1 LAHVY
6 DAARFGLSNGDVA
19 MIGTAND
26 GLLVDR
32 LWPAA
37 RYRLARTLILALM
50 GTLLLWASA
59 KIKVPMWPVP
69 MTLQT
74 FVVLALG
81 AAYGWR
87 LAAATVILYLAEGA
101 LGLPVF
107 AGTPE
112 RGIGLAYM
120 LGPTAGYLAGFVLA
134 AIAVGWLVER
144 GFGRSPAKAL
154 LAMLAGQTLMF
165 APGVAWLALGLNMGW
180 TKAAAAGLAPFLLGD
195 AIKTALAASALV
207 LANRLGGRSGT
218 VTGL

>member
-1 LAHVY
+1 
-6 DAARFGLSNGDVA
+6 
-19 MIGTAND
+19 MIGTVND

-87 LAAATVILYLAEGA
+87 LAAGTVILYLAEGA
-101 LGLPVF
+101 MGLPVF

-120 LGPTAGYLAGFVLA
+120 MGPTAGYLAGFVLA
-134 AIAVGWLVER
+134 AAAVGWLVEQ
-144 GFGRSPAKAL
+144 GYGRSPAKAL
-154 LAMLAGQTLMF
+154 LAMLAGQALMF
-165 APGVAWLALGLNMGW
+165 APGVAWLAIGANLGW
-180 TKAAAAGLAPFLLGD
+180 SKAVAVGLVPFLPGD

-207 LANRLGGRSGT
+207 LASRMGGRPET
-218 VTGL
+218 ITGL

>member
-1 LAHVY
+1 
-6 DAARFGLSNGDVA
+6 
-19 MIGTAND
+19 MIGTANH

-37 RYRLARTLILALM
+37 SRPLARALILALL

-69 MTLQT
+69 MTMQT

-87 LAAATVILYLAEGA
+87 LAAATVMIYLIEGA
-101 LGLPVF
+101 AGLPVF

-112 RGIGLAYM
+112 RGMGLAYM
-120 LGPTAGYLAGFVLA
+120 MGPTAGYLVGFVLGA
-134 AIAVGWLVER
+134 TVVGWLVER
-144 GFGRSPAKAL
+144 GFGRSAVSAL
-154 LAMLAGQTLMF
+154 LVMLAGQALMF
-165 APGVAWLALGLNMGW
+165 APGVAWLAVGMNMGW
-180 TKAAAAGLAPFLLGD
+180 SKAVAAGLVPFLLGD

-207 LANRLGGRSGT
+207 LAHRVGGRSGMG
-218 VTGL
+218 TGL

>member
-1 LAHVY
+1 
-6 DAARFGLSNGDVA
+6 
-19 MIGTAND
+19 MIGAAANE
-26 GLLVDR
+26 LLVDR

-37 RYRLARTLILALM
+37 SYRLPRALILALM

-87 LAAATVILYLAEGA
+87 LAAATIILYLAEGA

-112 RGIGLAYM
+112 RGLGLAYM
-120 LGPTAGYLAGFVLA
+120 MGPTAGYLTGFVLA
-134 AIAVGWLVER
+134 AVAVGWLVER
-144 GFGRSPAKAL
+144 GFGRSPVKAL
-154 LAMLAGQTLMF
+154 LAMLAGQALMF
-165 APGVAWLALGLNMGW
+165 TPGVAWLAVGLNMGW
-180 TKAAAAGLAPFLLGD
+180 SKAVAVGLAPFLLGD
-195 AIKTALAASALV
+195 AVKTALAAAGVV
-207 LANRLGGRSGT
+207 LAHRVADRSRPA
-218 VTGL
+218 TGL